1 MLTHARVD
9 HQMGSQLKYVLAGAE
24 TLKADGNA
32 LFSKNQYAA
41 AIEKY
46 GRVSR
51 TGERGPI
58 TQRACCYDAI
68 PE

>member
-1 MLTHARVD
+1 
-9 HQMGSQLKYVLAGAE
+9 MGSQLKYVLAGAE

-46 GRVSR
+46 PMGCARVSHW
-51 TGERGPI
+51 
-58 TQRACCYDAI
+58 RAVKSLVFLTS
-68 PE
+68 